1 MVYLILLIILVAITY
16 GCLLIFAQVDNWI
29 NSNIKNVLLCNVI
42 RALVAVVLIP
52 IPLLFVAASYI
63 IGYSYFNKD
72 K

>member
-16 GCLLIFAQVDNWI
+16 GCLLIFVQVDNWI
-29 NSNIKNVLLCNVI
+29 NSNIKNVLLGNVI

-63 IGYSYFNKD
+63 IGYSYFNKE